1 MKGLKSLAGKKDDF
15 FSLKNCIALV
25 KWPRTASSSR
35 LAAMFLKLL
44 LNEKKRFSM
53 HFIALSLLGRHLFFF
68 PNFLTEGPFCFESV
82 TAG

>member
-44 LNEKKRFSM
+44 LNEKKKILNALYCFVASRTPSFLFSK
-53 HFIALSLLGRHLFFF
+53 LF
-68 PNFLTEGPFCFESV
+68 NRGPFLF
-82 TAG
+82 